1 MSHVHHELHEEFPE
15 DGEVLHAL
23 KLSDAHFQKLSDKYH
38 EINREIH
45 RIEANVE
52 AASDFRLE
60 DLKKER
66 LHLLDEI
73 SHIVSRSRG
82 S

>member
-15 DGEVLHAL
+15 DSEVLHAL
-23 KLSDAHFQKLSDKYH
+23 KLGDTHFQKLSDKYH
-38 EINREIH
+38 DVNREIH

-73 SHIVSRSRG
+73 SHIVSRSRD

>member
-15 DGEVLHAL
+15 DGDVLHAL

-73 SHIVSRSRG
+73 SHIVSRSRAG
-82 S
+82 